1 MSIYSAS
8 VGASSGSLTITAGS
22 QGARIIKF
30 DISATAPQDG
40 AEFQGVEVTRITG
53 VSGGTPVPVVAL
65 EDGGPAALST
75 AQYGPFTATP
85 GDALGTWAFPVYQL
99 TPVKF
104 PGGISLAPGDQV
116 SFVLNYTPAG
126 TVYLNVW
133 LADSA
138 A

>member
-1 MSIYSAS
+1 MAVYVAS
-8 VGASSGSLTITAGS
+8 VGASSGSLTITAGT

-40 AEFQGVEVTRITG
+40 ATYQGVEVARIAG
-53 VSGGTPVPVVAL
+53 VSGGTPIPVVAL
-65 EDGGPAALST
+65 QDGGPAALST
-75 AQYGPFTATP
+75 AQYGPFTGTVS
-85 GDALGTWAFPVYQL
+85 DVLGTWVFPVYQL

-104 PGGISLAPGDQV
+104 PKGITLAPGNQV
-116 SFVLNYTPAG
+116 TFALNYSSTG
-126 TVYLNVW
+126 GVNLNVW